1 MPSTLK
7 HSLHKDSLKVLEVYM
22 QALTTVFQDEAALF
36 LEKKNH
42 PIARE
47 IPQINNPKS
56 ISLTAH

>member
-36 LEKKNH
+36 LEKK
-42 PIARE
+42 ITQLRVKFR
-47 IPQINNPKS
+47 KS
-56 ISLTAH
+56 ITQNRFL